1 MQFAASLGNTY
12 PKIAEHLC
20 GKRSIAAQV
29 RKDAH
34 FVSNEERQLAFNM
47 QDTPQAAFVMP
58 SIQGYNSRPY
68 NSGKECCVSQAVLDT
83 GANSAILITDD
94 CYTI

>member
-1 MQFAASLGNTY
+1 MFPACISSNSPPHWGNTC
-12 PKIAEHLC
+12 PKIAEHLR
-20 GKRSIAAQV
+20 GKRSVAAQV

-34 FVSNEERQLAFNM
+34 FFSNEERQLAFNM

-68 NSGKECCVSQAVLDT
+68 NSGKECCVSQCGT
-83 GANSAILITDD
+83 WYG
-94 CYTI
+94 C